1 LWTSEWATGSM
12 SPRNPEPTT
21 GHPSRPVLHDVPE
34 AMALMSPDRTLI
46 YELIPSRCVFRSFSF
61 AYREP

>member
-1 LWTSEWATGSM
+1 M